1 MNLIG
6 TLQRVINPAAKIR
19 NAVGRVETL
28 VGIHLPGVV
37 GIGRNLPSTDV
48 DGLQPRLHLL
58 HRLVAGHGAQSI
70 DVFLAVQKFPQAL
83 GTEAR
88 QRVLDVD
95 RAAQAKHVFRGVRTL
110 QALPARIRYP
120 VMVQCGLGKLILS
133 GAFFVAQHLFDA
145 LRD

>member
-88 QRVLDVD
+88 KRSASSGPALADSSRSKRSSSSSNNRVMSS
-95 RAAQAKHVFRGVRTL
+95 GVCFT
-110 QALPARIRYP
+110 A
-120 VMVQCGLGKLILS
+120 
-133 GAFFVAQHLFDA
+133 
-145 LRD
+145 